1 MPTVRRLRGDGRALP
16 PDKASGT
23 NATIQYD

>member
-1 MPTVRRLRGDGRALP
+1 MPTVQETVRGDGRALP
-16 PDKASGT
+16 PDRSGT